1 MNTYNRPP
9 VAFVAGPAAR
19 TRDPEGT
26 ECSAF
31 PGGTA
36 VSVLG
41 HGHPALVRAIKE
53 AAEGVLHTSNVYY
66 IEAQARLAARLAEL
80 SGLDRAFFANTGAEA
95 NEGAIK
101 LARRY
106 ARRRKG
112 EDRYKIV
119 SALHSFHGRTMG
131 AMTATG
137 QPKFHD
143 GFGPLPEGFEYVPL
157 NDVAALEAAV
167 DGRTAAVI
175 LEPIQ
180 GESGVRP
187 CTPEYLQAAR
197 RICDQR
203 GALLIFDEVQTGIGR
218 TGKMFA
224 FEHYGVRPDILS
236 LAKALGGGIPIGVFL
251 ATEEVSR
258 GFEPGVHGT
267 TFGGNPFATKVAG
280 AVLDVVIGEKLPER
294 AAALGAHLKA
304 RLERLDGVAEVRG
317 MGLMIG
323 VELEEGL
330 SAPRVMRAAFE
341 RGLLVGASGDA
352 VLRVLPPLVI
362 SEADADEAAGI
373 LEAAIGAVR
382 EAAREESA
390 AAKD

>member
-1 MNTYNRPP
+1 MNTYNRLP
-9 VAFVAGPAAR
+9 VAFVDGRGAR
-19 TRDPEGT
+19 IRDTEGK
-26 ECSAF
+26 EYLDF
-31 PGGTA
+31 LGGIA

-137 QPKFHD
+137 QTRFHD

-330 SAPRVMRAAFE
+330 SAPRVMRAALE

-373 LEAAIGAVR
+373 LEAAVGAVR

>member
-1 MNTYNRPP
+1 MNTYNRLP
-9 VAFVAGPAAR
+9 VAFVDGRGAR
-19 TRDPEGT
+19 IRDTEGK
-26 ECSAF
+26 EYLDF
-31 PGGTA
+31 LGGIA

-330 SAPRVMRAAFE
+330 SAPRVMRAALE

-373 LEAAIGAVR
+373 LEAAVGAVR